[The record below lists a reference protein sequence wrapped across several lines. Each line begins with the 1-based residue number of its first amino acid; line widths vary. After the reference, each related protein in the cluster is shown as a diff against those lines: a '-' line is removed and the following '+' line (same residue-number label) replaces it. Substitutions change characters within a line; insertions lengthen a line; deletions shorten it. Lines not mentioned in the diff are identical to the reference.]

1 MERSVKTVSVARL
14 PASEHTAVNAR
25 VKKDASLIASVT
37 APVRILVVDD
47 HSIVREGLIVLLDR
61 HDGLKVVG
69 SAASGE
75 EAILAARRLRPDV
88 VIMDLILPVLSGIE
102 ATRRI
107 LGELPQTRIIAL
119 SACHTSEQVV
129 RALRAG
135 ARGYVLKT
143 SAATE
148 LLSAIKAVTAGD
160 QYVSPPIT
168 ALIVDGVL
176 DTSIPK
182 SPFDRLSSRERDILR
197 YIVTGATSSAIA
209 LQLSLSR
216 KTVDTYRS
224 RMMLKLGVANRSELI
239 RCALAYELPAA

>member
-1 MERSVKTVSVARL
+1 MICAL
-14 PASEHTAVNAR
+14 TAC
-25 VKKDASLIASVT
+25 
-37 APVRILVVDD
+37 PVRILVVDD
-47 HSIVREGLIVLLDR
+47 HCVVREGLTVLLDR
-61 HDGLKVVG
+61 NDGLKVVG

-75 EAILAARRLRPDV
+75 EAVLAAHRLQPDV
-88 VIMDLILPVLSGIE
+88 VIMDLVLPVLSGID

-107 LGELPQTRIIAL
+107 MSELPQTRIIAL
-119 SACHTSEQVV
+119 SACHTPEQVF

-135 ARGYVLKT
+135 AHGYVMKT

-148 LLSAIKAVTAGD
+148 LLSAIKAVIAGE
-160 QYVSPPIT
+160 QFVSPTI
-168 ALIVDGVL
+168 AASFIGGVP
-176 DTSIPK
+176 DTPIPK

-197 YIVTGATSSAIA
+197 QIVTGATSSAIA